1 MIYVKKLKTPG
12 RLPSWERGEQVGPRE
27 MLSGDLSGEDLSVDF
42 PASRDTQDHGS
53 DLQCFLVPDPS
64 W

>member
-1 MIYVKKLKTPG
+1 MVYMKKLKTQG

-53 DLQCFLVPDPS
+53 DL
-64 W
+64 